1 MPGQSDIL
9 HGHGFSN
16 RSPYGAVGCEGQP
29 RLEDNRNDAGPVE
42 QKIRGEM
49 LLHIVPVDVVYDER
63 ERVHE
68 GKDKEGIGNPS
79 VEDLESLVRNA
90 CEERDPVRF
99 TRRCT
104 THHQYGGRVWSLMNT
119 HKTNG
124 IHAKASHPDRVAS
137 GGELPYMM
145 SDQ

>member
-1 MPGQSDIL
+1 
-9 HGHGFSN
+9 
-16 RSPYGAVGCEGQP
+16 
-29 RLEDNRNDAGPVE
+29 
-42 QKIRGEM
+42 M

-99 TRRCT
+99 YSPLHYTSS
-104 THHQYGGRVWSLMNT
+104 VWREGLVAHEYAQDERHTCQGQPSRPS
-119 HKTNG
+119 G
-124 IHAKASHPDRVAS
+124 QWWRVAIH
-137 GGELPYMM
+137 
-145 SDQ
+145 DV